1 MTDQQTPP
9 TEASFFTSIRRW
21 GITRG
26 DSRVLGGVAS
36 GIAERLGWSL
46 GWTRVGVAAVALL
59 THGLGLLAYAAAW
72 ALLPD
77 RQGRIIAQ
85 DFGRGVPNVGALIV
99 IGILTV
105 IGLIGLSDAGSPW
118 AWGAG
123 GWPGDFEL
131 GGPLRAIAA
140 VLAVLI
146 PLAIVGGVIALIVVL
161 ARRDRDR
168 TGGSGGSAPRPDGTP
183 PVYAVPPAWAAERQ
197 RQRAEAAA
205 YAAEAGAAAGAAA
218 TVAGAQAAQAARAA
232 EQAAQ
237 EAAQAASQA
246 ASQAATQA
254 VPQWGPAPAGGAPV
268 PPAAPYAAPRPP
280 RPPRVPGPGVAFWL
294 LTLAWLVLSGAG
306 TAWATWQDRIVVHP
320 LIAWFALFV
329 TGLGVILML
338 VALTGRRLGFL
349 AFLSALLLVP
359 VTAMIVEADEIR
371 DGWADRYFP
380 EVHVERDGDQVTRIE
395 IGDGSITIGED
406 GVTIGEDGIVIGSPP
421 PVESD
426 ASAAPEP
433 SGEAEAEPGTEAVEV
448 DAVAELEDTYA
459 LLFVPSACTDDVS
472 VEADGSSRGL
482 ISTRGLE
489 GERTVKPS
497 AHVTTLRV
505 DEGTGVAMELADD
518 EAVRLVWADRGFAC
532 DVAPG
537 ESFAALSLGDPLVT
551 VDPTAEVQ
559 YIVIEEVAS

>member
-9 TEASFFTSIRRW
+9 TEAPFFTSIRGW

-26 DSRVLGGVAS
+26 DARVLGGVAS
-36 GIAERLGWSL
+36 GLAERLGWSL

-72 ALLPD
+72 AVLPD

-105 IGLIGLSDAGSPW
+105 LGLIGLGDAGGPW
-118 AWGAG
+118 TWGWDG
-123 GWPGDFEL
+123 GPDL
-131 GGPLRAIAA
+131 GGPLRAVAA
-140 VLAVLI
+140 ILSVLI
-146 PLAIVGGVIALIVVL
+146 PLAIVGGVVALIVVL
-161 ARRDRDR
+161 VRRGRA
-168 TGGSGGSAPRPDGTP
+168 GSAPRPDGAP

-197 RQRAEAAA
+197 RQRAEAAT

-218 TVAGAQAAQAARAA
+218 TAAGVQAAQAAQEAGA
-232 EQAAQ
+232 AAQ
-237 EAAQAASQA
+237 SAAQAAA
-246 ASQAATQA
+246 QA
-254 VPQWGPAPAGGAPV
+254 VPSWGPAPAAGGPV
-268 PPAAPYAAPRPP
+268 PPAAAYAPPRPP
-280 RPPRVPGPGVAFWL
+280 RPPRVPGPGAPFWL

-349 AFLSALLLVP
+349 AFLSAVLLVP
-359 VTAMIVEADEIR
+359 VTAMIIEADNIR

-380 EVHVERDGDQVTRIE
+380 EIHVQRDGDQVTRIE

-406 GVTIGEDGIVIGSPP
+406 GVVIGDDGLVIGSAPP
-421 PVESD
+421 SSPE
-426 ASAAPEP
+426 ATAATAAPDVEP
-433 SGEAEAEPGTEAVEV
+433 TTDATQEPAIV
-448 DAVAELEDTYA
+448 DAVAELEDTYS
-459 LLFVPSACTDDVS
+459 LLFVPSACSDDVS
-472 VEADGSSRGL
+472 VAADGASRGL
-482 ISTRGLE
+482 ISTRGLD

-497 AHVTTLRV
+497 ANVTTLRI
-505 DEGTGVAMELADD
+505 DAGTGIAMELADD

-532 DVAPG
+532 HVAPG

-551 VDPTAEVQ
+551 VDPTTEVK